1 MTKQVYKRYSEAF
14 RIQVVREYEAGASFN
29 SLQKKYGIRGKT
41 TISKWVKKYSLQGI
55 RHQLMVIQTPEEQDQ
70 MKVLQERNK
79 QLEKLVAQ
87 LSLDKL
93 MLESTLAVIKREY
106 SIDVKKNE
114 QRSLKMPTNGGGQ
127 SR

>member
-14 RIQVVREYEAGASFN
+14 RIQVVREYEKEGASLN
-29 SLQKKYGIRGKT
+29 ALTKRYGVSHRTLQKWIE
-41 TISKWVKKYSLQGI
+41 KYSIQGI
-55 RHQLMVIQTPEEQDQ
+55 RHQFMIIQTPEEQDQ
-70 MKVLQERNK
+70 MRVLQERNK

-114 QRSLKMPTNGGGQ
+114 QRSSKMPMNGAGQ

>member
-14 RIQVVREYEAGASFN
+14 RIQVVREYEQEGVSLNA
-29 SLQKKYGIRGKT
+29 LQKRYGVSHPTLQRWI
-41 TISKWVKKYSLQGI
+41 KKYSLQGI
-55 RHQLMVIQTPEEQDQ
+55 RHQIMVIQTPEEQGQ
-70 MKVLQERNK
+70 MKALQERNK

-93 MLESTLAVIKREY
+93 MLESTLAVIEREY

-114 QRSLKMPTNGGGQ
+114 QRSLKRPTNGGGQ
-127 SR
+127 RR